1 MLLALLDVPEADLVT
16 TFSRVGMEPG
26 QVRSTT
32 LTMLGLSP
40 QEQSADRTLAV
51 EDVPELPHTHR
62 INDVIE
68 CAIVEARDLNTA
80 SVTATCLLLGLLRE
94 RHGVAAEALARHGI
108 TIEMVREAVKAQE
121 GGRPRRGAGC
131 LRRGGGLGRG
141 GGVGGRGGGP
151 RLPPSGADLA
161 PGGAAPAREP
171 GATGAEASDV
181 GRCT

>member
-1 MLLALLDVPEADLVT
+1 MADVHFTGGARRVLSQAGREAAELRHGIIGTEHVLLALLDVPEADLVT
-16 TFSRVGMEPG
+16 TFSRVGMVPG

-40 QEQSADRTLAV
+40 EEQSADRTLAV

-68 CAIVEARDLNTA
+68 GAIVEARDLNTS

-108 TIEMVREAVKAQE
+108 TIEMVREAVKAQ
-121 GGRPRRGAGC
+121 
-131 LRRGGGLGRG
+131 
-141 GGVGGRGGGP
+141 
-151 RLPPSGADLA
+151 
-161 PGGAAPAREP
+161 
-171 GATGAEASDV
+171 
-181 GRCT
+181 

>member
-1 MLLALLDVPEADLVT
+1 MADVHFTRGAQRVLSQAGREAAELRHDIIGTEHVLLALLDVPEADLVT

-40 QEQSADRTLAV
+40 EEQSADRTLAV

-108 TIEMVREAVKAQE
+108 TVEMVRDAVQAQ
-121 GGRPRRGAGC
+121 
-131 LRRGGGLGRG
+131 
-141 GGVGGRGGGP
+141 
-151 RLPPSGADLA
+151 
-161 PGGAAPAREP
+161 
-171 GATGAEASDV
+171 
-181 GRCT
+181 